1 MGPAAGVY
9 DEVDAPEDNPY
20 GPYLTL
26 DRRHWASLAATR
38 PDDLGAATL
47 QRLRGIDDPTD
58 ADEVREVYLPLTDL
72 LSLYIERTGDLFAD
86 SHRFLGLS
94 GRRTP
99 FVIGVA
105 GSVAVGKSTVSRLLR
120 ELISRLPSQPRVD
133 LVTTDGFLYPNEH
146 LQELGLLER
155 KGFPESYDR
164 HRLVKFVMDVKS
176 GTPVVT
182 APVYSHLVYDI
193 VPDEVI
199 TVSQPDVLIVEGL
212 NVLQPARRRADGTT
226 GLAVSDFFD
235 FSVYVDAAH
244 TDILNWYVAR
254 FLRLRETAFQDP
266 QSYFVRYGRMSRQE
280 ATAVAI
286 DIWNRI
292 NGPNL
297 ELNIRP
303 TRGRATA
310 ILRKGPDHQVSWVRI
325 RKV

>member
-1 MGPAAGVY
+1 MPPAIGTH
-9 DEVDAPEDNPY
+9 DEVGAPEDNPY

-26 DRRHWASLAATR
+26 DRPHWAGLAAAR
-38 PDDLGAATL
+38 PDNLDDATL
-47 QRLRGIDDPTD
+47 ARLRGIGDPTD
-58 ADEVREVYLPLTDL
+58 AAEVREVYLPLTDL
-72 LSLYIERTGDLFAD
+72 LSLYIERTGDLFSA

-105 GSVAVGKSTVSRLLR
+105 GSVAVGKSTVSRLLK
-120 ELISRLPSQPRVD
+120 ELLSRLPSQPRVD
-133 LVTTDGFLYPNEH
+133 LVTTDGFLYPNER
-146 LQELGLLER
+146 LERLGLVER

-164 HRLVKFVMDVKS
+164 RRLVQFVMDVKS
-176 GTPVVT
+176 GAPEVS

-193 VPDEVI
+193 VPDETI
-199 TVSQPDVLIVEGL
+199 TVCQPDVLIIEGL

-244 TDILNWYVAR
+244 ADIRNWYVTR
-254 FLRLRETAFQDP
+254 FLKLRETAFRDP
-266 QSYFVRYGRMSRQE
+266 TSYFVRYGRLSEEE
-280 ATAVAI
+280 ATTIAI
-286 DIWNRI
+286 DIWDRV

-310 ILRKGPDHQVSWVRI
+310 ILRKGPDHQVNWVRI

>member
-1 MGPAAGVY
+1 MTQPQAAY

-26 DRRHWASLAATR
+26 DRQHWAGLAASR
-38 PDDLGAATL
+38 QIELDQETL
-47 QRLRGIDDPTD
+47 ERLRGTGDPTD
-58 ADEVREVYLPLTDL
+58 AAEVREVYLPLTEL
-72 LSLYIERTGDLFAD
+72 LSLYIARTGELSSA
-86 SHRFLGLS
+86 SNYFLGLS

-105 GSVAVGKSTVSRLLR
+105 GSVAVGKSTVSRMLA
-120 ELISRLPSQPRVD
+120 ELISRLPTAPRVE
-133 LVTTDGFLYPNEH
+133 LVTTDGFLYPNRE
-146 LQELGLLER
+146 LARLGLLER

-164 HRLVKFVMDVKS
+164 RRLVQFVMDVKS
-176 GTPVVT
+176 GVPEVS

-193 VPDEVI
+193 LDTERI

-212 NVLQPARRRADGTT
+212 NVLQPARRRTDGTT

-235 FSVYVDAAH
+235 FSVYVDADHA
-244 TDILNWYVAR
+244 DIRDWYVAR

-266 QSYFVRYGRMSRQE
+266 QSYFVRYGQLSE
-280 ATAVAI
+280 AEAVREAI
-286 DIWNRI
+286 EIWDQI

-310 ILRKGPDHQVSWVRI
+310 ILRKGPGHQVSWVRI
-325 RKV
+325 RKI

>member
-1 MGPAAGVY
+1 MAPAVGTPG
-9 DEVDAPEDNPY
+9 EVDAPEDNPY

-26 DRRHWASLAATR
+26 DRRHWSALAASRPASL
-38 PDDLGAATL
+38 DDATL
-47 QRLRGIDDPTD
+47 ARLRGIGDPTD
-58 ADEVREVYLPLTDL
+58 DAEVREVYLPLTDL
-72 LSLYIERTGDLFAD
+72 LSLYMERTGDLFSE

-105 GSVAVGKSTVSRLLR
+105 GSVAVGKSTVSRLLK
-120 ELISRLPSQPRVD
+120 ELISRLPSAPQVD
-133 LVTTDGFLYPNEH
+133 LITTDGFLFPNER
-146 LQELGLLER
+146 LERMGLLHR

-164 HRLVKFVMDVKS
+164 RRLVQFVMDVKS
-176 GTPVVT
+176 GAPEVS

-193 VPDEVI
+193 VPDERI
-199 TVSQPDVLIVEGL
+199 TVRQPDVLIVEGL
-212 NVLQPARRRADGTT
+212 NVLQPARRRANGTT

-244 TDILNWYVAR
+244 SDILDWYVTR

-266 QSYFVRYGRMSRQE
+266 QSYFVRYGRMSEVEAR
-280 ATAVAI
+280 ATAI
-286 DIWNRI
+286 EIWNRI

-310 ILRKGPDHQVSWVRI
+310 ILRKGRDHQVSWVRI

>member
-1 MGPAAGVY
+1 MRATAAP
-9 DEVDAPEDNPY
+9 DDATAPEDNPY

-26 DRRHWASLAATR
+26 DRQHWAALAAAR
-38 PDDLGAATL
+38 SVGLDDETL
-47 QRLRGIDDPTD
+47 ARLRGIGDPTD
-58 ADEVREVYLPLTDL
+58 AAEVAEVYLPLTEL
-72 LSLYIERTGDLFAD
+72 LSLYLERTGELFSA

-105 GSVAVGKSTVSRLLR
+105 GSVAVGKSTTSRLLA
-120 ELISRLPSQPRVD
+120 ELLSRLPSRPRVE
-133 LVTTDGFLYPNEH
+133 LVTTDGFLYPNAK
-146 LQELGLLER
+146 LAELGLVDR
-155 KGFPESYDR
+155 KGYPESYDR
-164 HRLVKFVMDVKS
+164 RALVKFVMDVKS
-176 GTPVVT
+176 GTPQVS
-182 APVYSHLVYDI
+182 APVYSHMVYDI
-193 VPDEVI
+193 VPGASI
-199 TVSQPDVLIVEGL
+199 TVSQPDILIVEGL
-212 NVLQPARRRADGTT
+212 NVLQPARRRGDGTT

-244 TDILNWYVAR
+244 SDIRNWYVSR

-266 QSYFVRYGRMSRQE
+266 ESYFVRYGQLTKDE
-280 ATAVAI
+280 AVEVAL
-286 DIWNRI
+286 DIWDRV

-310 ILRKGPDHQVSWVRI
+310 ILRKDADHQVSWVRI

>member
-1 MGPAAGVY
+1 MPPAVGTY
-9 DEVDAPEDNPY
+9 NEVGAPEDNPY

-26 DRRHWASLAATR
+26 DRQHWAGLAAAR
-38 PDDLGAATL
+38 PDNLDDATL
-47 QRLRGIDDPTD
+47 ARLRGIGDPTD
-58 ADEVREVYLPLTDL
+58 AAEVREVYLPLTDL
-72 LSLYIERTGDLFAD
+72 LSLYIERTGDLFSA

-105 GSVAVGKSTVSRLLR
+105 GSVAVGKSTVSRLLK
-120 ELISRLPSQPRVD
+120 ELLSRLPSQPRVD
-133 LVTTDGFLYPNEH
+133 LVTTDGFLYPNER
-146 LQELGLLER
+146 LERLGLVDR

-164 HRLVKFVMDVKS
+164 HRLVQFVMDVKS
-176 GTPVVT
+176 GAPEVT

-193 VPDEVI
+193 VPDEAI
-199 TVSQPDVLIVEGL
+199 TVCQPDVLIIEGL

-226 GLAVSDFFD
+226 GLSVSDFFD

-244 TDILNWYVAR
+244 ADIRNWYVTR
-254 FLRLRETAFQDP
+254 FLKLRETAFRDP
-266 QSYFVRYGRMSRQE
+266 TSYFVRYGRLSEEE
-280 ATAVAI
+280 ATTVAV
-286 DIWNRI
+286 DIWDRI

-310 ILRKGPDHQVSWVRI
+310 ILRKGPDHQVNWVRI

>member
-1 MGPAAGVY
+1 MPPAIGTH
-9 DEVDAPEDNPY
+9 DEVGAPEDNPY

-26 DRRHWASLAATR
+26 DREHWAGLAAAR
-38 PDDLGAATL
+38 PDNLDDATL
-47 QRLRGIDDPTD
+47 ARLRGIGDPTD
-58 ADEVREVYLPLTDL
+58 AAEVREVYLPLTDL
-72 LSLYIERTGDLFAD
+72 LSLYIERTGDLFSA

-105 GSVAVGKSTVSRLLR
+105 GSVAVGKSTVSRLLK
-120 ELISRLPSQPRVD
+120 ELLSRLPSQPRVD
-133 LVTTDGFLYPNEH
+133 LVTTDGFLYPNER
-146 LQELGLLER
+146 LERLGLVER

-164 HRLVKFVMDVKS
+164 RRLVQFVMDVKS
-176 GTPVVT
+176 GAPEVS

-193 VPDEVI
+193 VPGETI
-199 TVSQPDVLIVEGL
+199 TVCQPDVLIVEGL

-244 TDILNWYVAR
+244 ADIRTWYVTR
-254 FLRLRETAFQDP
+254 FLKLRETAFRDP
-266 QSYFVRYGRMSRQE
+266 TSYFVRYGRLSEEE
-280 ATAVAI
+280 ATTIAI
-286 DIWNRI
+286 DIWDRV

-310 ILRKGPDHQVSWVRI
+310 ILRKGPDHQVNWVRI

>member
-1 MGPAAGVY
+1 MAPAINVH
-9 DEVDAPEDNPY
+9 DEVGAPEDNPY

-26 DRRHWASLAATR
+26 DRRHWAALAASR
-38 PDDLGAATL
+38 PANLGEATL
-47 QRLRGIDDPTD
+47 ERLRGIGDPTD
-58 ADEVREVYLPLTDL
+58 AAEVREVYAPLTDL
-72 LSLYIERTGDLFAD
+72 LSLYMERTGALFSA
-86 SHRFLGLS
+86 SHEFLGLS
-94 GRRTP
+94 GQRTP

-105 GSVAVGKSTVSRLLR
+105 GSVAVGKSTTSRLLK
-120 ELISRLPSQPRVD
+120 ELISRFPWHPRVD
-133 LVTTDGFLYPNEH
+133 LVTTDGFLYPNARLERD
-146 LQELGLLER
+146 GLLER

-164 HRLVKFVMDVKS
+164 RRLVQFVMDVKS
-176 GTPVVT
+176 GAPQVT

-193 VPDEVI
+193 VPDEVT

-212 NVLQPARRRADGTT
+212 NVLQPARRRTDGTT
-226 GLAVSDFFD
+226 GLALSDFFD

-244 TDILNWYVAR
+244 TDIRNWYVSR

-266 QSYFVRYGRMSRQE
+266 GSYFVRYGRLSEVE
-280 ATAVAI
+280 ATQVAL
-286 DIWNRI
+286 DIWGRI

-303 TRGRATA
+303 TRARATA